1 MLYTGSMRKINQLL
15 TGKKFHLLLIL
26 AGALAA
32 LAPLLHTHLWFDESY
47 SVAISRHGFAEI
59 WSIGSHDV
67 HPVLYYFLLH
77 VLYLVFPSYIA
88 ACRLFS
94 WLCLVLLG
102 LFGYTHV
109 RKSFGEGTGVLFS
122 FFVLFFPVN
131 IAYAGE
137 IRMYTLVMLL
147 VTLAAYWAWRIHE
160 GQDNAVKPWVF
171 MSLFTIAASY
181 THYYG
186 LLASAVINLF
196 LLAEMIWDSI
206 RMRAVTPFLRKWFL
220 FAAVQIL
227 AYVPWLLTLLSQ
239 MSSVKNSFW
248 ITFTFPWT
256 VLEMASFQV
265 SGNLD
270 GVFYVPETAVWVFLC
285 LMLAYL
291 LFCGLREGF
300 RWCGGRRLYTIGVY
314 IGVLVIAAAASAA
327 MDRMVVYARY
337 LLVCTG
343 LLFLYMA
350 DVMVRRG
357 TKVCSLL
364 CCAAVLVMSG
374 CAWVTGMRISYDPS
388 NSAMYDLVSSEMEPG
403 DAVLVCNWDQ
413 DANSFIAASQFPN
426 HPLYYWNVC
435 EWNDE
440 SVAAYRA
447 YSTDMKM
454 IGSLS
459 ELSGFHGRIWLL
471 YGDGGNQQYGR
482 LVTEVTDQVS
492 EALDTEPQILEY
504 LPTVYKN
511 IQYTVAL
518 YDVQ

>member
-1 MLYTGSMRKINQLL
+1 MKKINRLL
-15 TGKKFHLLLIL
+15 TERKFHLLLIL
-26 AGALAA
+26 AGAVITLT
-32 LAPLLHTHLWFDESY
+32 PLFHTHLWFDESY
-47 SVAISRHGFAEI
+47 SIAISRHGFSEI

-77 VLYLVFPSYIA
+77 VLYLVFPSYIE

-109 RKSFGEGTGVLFS
+109 RKSFGERTGVLFS

-131 IAYAGE
+131 IVYAGE

-160 GQDNAVKPWVF
+160 GQDNALKPWIF
-171 MSLFTIAASY
+171 MSLFTVAASY

-186 LLASAVINLF
+186 LLASSVINLF
-196 LLAEMIWDSI
+196 LLLEIIHDCIKMH
-206 RMRAVTPFLRKWFL
+206 RVTVFLRKWL
-220 FAAVQIL
+220 IFAAVQIVS
-227 AYVPWLLTLLSQ
+227 YMPWLLTLLAQ

-256 VLEMASFQV
+256 ILEMASFQV

-270 GVFYVPETAVWVFLC
+270 GVFYVPEAAVWIFLG
-285 LMLAYL
+285 LAIAYL
-291 LFCGLREGF
+291 LYCGLREGF
-300 RWCGGRRLYTIGVY
+300 GRSGGRRLYTVGVY
-314 IGVLVIAAAASAA
+314 IGVLVIAAAASSV

-350 DVMVRRG
+350 DVMARRG
-357 TKVCSLL
+357 RKACNALF
-364 CCAAVLVMSG
+364 CAVLLLMSS
-374 CAWVTGMRISYDPS
+374 CAWTAGMKISYDPS
-388 NSAMYDLVSSEMEPG
+388 NSAMYDLVSGEMEPD
-403 DAVLVCNWDQ
+403 DAILVCNWDQ
-413 DANSFIAASQFPN
+413 DANSFIAVSQFPG

-447 YSTDMKM
+447 YSTDMTV
-454 IGSLS
+454 IASLS
-459 ELSGFHGRIWLL
+459 ELSGFRGRIWLL

-492 EALDTEPQILEY
+492 EALKTEPQILEY
-504 LPTVYKN
+504 IPTVYKN